1 MLPVVVAAAV
11 DLRRFAHALDAF
23 SNKKVD
29 DSDSAYGS
37 HLERVAQAI
46 MKLFQICAAD
56 RLVLYLLIYY
66 SLRLVSSDFRVSF
79 LNVFYGALVIITF
92 GAE

>member
-11 DLRRFAHALDAF
+11 DLRRFAHALDVL
-23 SNKKVD
+23 SKKKVG

-56 RLVLYLLIYY
+56 SLTAIEDSKKRGMMGLANQLFKIYFQACCLSKINPLV
-66 SLRLVSSDFRVSF
+66 
-79 LNVFYGALVIITF
+79 
-92 GAE
+92 